1 MVPILREIGTTDFP
15 PEAGQPLAEKS
26 QIHFIGC
33 MNLDELLPT
42 VGVYVLLGS
51 GSTYVY
57 KGSARNLRKRVTD
70 HMQGRVARTRK
81 RRPLLLVHFEYTNDY
96 TEARR
101 RENWLKSG
109 QGRKWL
115 KEKYAWVAEW
125 QTQRTSR
132 RRRVRLWR
140 KNHKYTLSVA

>member
-1 MVPILREIGTTDFP
+1 MVH
-15 PEAGQPLAEKS
+15 S
-26 QIHFIGC
+26 
-33 MNLDELLPT
+33 MNLDDLRSA
-42 VGVYVLLGS
+42 VGIYVLLGNV
-51 GSTYVY
+51 GAYMY
-57 KGSARNLRKRVTD
+57 KGSAHDLRKRVTD

-96 TEARR
+96 TAARR

-125 QTQRTSR
+125 QTQRT
-132 RRRVRLWR
+132 
-140 KNHKYTLSVA
+140 